1 MYLSAVTRIAVLTDF
16 VKKNSFSKSS
26 SSSSVNEA
34 LPGEENKAL
43 VGIVVDVGV
52 TGGGT
57 EYSIPASSSSFS
69 SSSCFSSSSSS
80 SSSSLLSVKQLY
92 LSINI
97 RLDPGEI
104 PFAEASNNARVRWSV
119 HIFCNRFDASEINTA
134 LSSSF
139 IKSAGELFGVL
150 PHSNL
155 DISADGDKISLLFG

>member
-1 MYLSAVTRIAVLTDF
+1 MRLCLARKQSARRYGIFDCVLLF
-16 VKKNSFSKSS
+16 FFFFFF
-26 SSSSVNEA
+26 
-34 LPGEENKAL
+34 L
-43 VGIVVDVGV
+43 
-52 TGGGT
+52 
-57 EYSIPASSSSFS
+57 F
-69 SSSCFSSSSSS
+69 FSSSSSS
-80 SSSSLLSVKQLY
+80 SSTSSLLLSVKQLY

-134 LSSSF
+134 LSLSF

>member
-1 MYLSAVTRIAVLTDF
+1 M
-16 VKKNSFSKSS
+16 
-26 SSSSVNEA
+26 
-34 LPGEENKAL
+34 
-43 VGIVVDVGV
+43 GIVVDVGV

-57 EYSIPASSSSFS
+57 EYSTASSSSFS

-80 SSSSLLSVKQLY
+80 SSSSCLTSSFSGEESTLSTSSSLLSVKQLY

-104 PFAEASNNARVRWSV
+104 PFAEASNNARVRWSL
-119 HIFCNRFDASEINTA
+119 HIFCNRFDASEINMAFAKVISCVST
-134 LSSSF
+134 SF

-155 DISADGDKISLLFG
+155 DISADGDKISSADITVVPLFG

>member
-1 MYLSAVTRIAVLTDF
+1 M
-16 VKKNSFSKSS
+16 
-26 SSSSVNEA
+26 
-34 LPGEENKAL
+34 
-43 VGIVVDVGV
+43 GIVIDVGV

-57 EYSIPASSSSFS
+57 EYSTASSSSFS
-69 SSSCFSSSSSS
+69 SSSSSSAVTTTGATTGTSCFSSSSS

-104 PFAEASNNARVRWSV
+104 PFAEASNNARVRWSL

-134 LSSSF
+134 FAKVVSCVLTSSSF

-155 DISADGDKISLLFG
+155 DISADGDKISLFG